1 MDNFQMPLKQLRTLI
16 SILYVSA
23 GLVAFL
29 APDYIGGAD
38 LFVSGLLCGWRVG
51 ESWVS
56 WSKREREARA
66 GVKRVRNVEENKCK
80 TQYIHIIYIMYVVLE
95 ALIIIM
101 FDMMENQGAK
111 EVYLEVE
118 AIGRKMMNYLI
129 SKDNFEEHGGG
140 PNH

>member
-1 MDNFQMPLKQLRTLI
+1 MPLKQLRTLI

-29 APDYIGGAD
+29 APEYIGGAD
-38 LFVSGLLCGWRVG
+38 LFVSGLLCGWKAG

-56 WSKREREARA
+56 WSEREREARA
-66 GVKRVRNVEENKCK
+66 GVKRVRNVEEHKCK

-95 ALIIIM
+95 ALIIIL

-111 EVYLEVE
+111 GVYKEVE

-129 SKDNFEEHGGG
+129 SKDDFEEHGGG